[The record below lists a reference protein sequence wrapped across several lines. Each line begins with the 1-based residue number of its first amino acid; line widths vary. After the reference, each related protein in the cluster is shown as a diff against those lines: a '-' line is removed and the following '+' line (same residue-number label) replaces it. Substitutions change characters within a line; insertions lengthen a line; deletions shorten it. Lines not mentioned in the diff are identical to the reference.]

1 MNGRHLFLTTI
12 AALALTGAGT
22 ATPAF
27 SEGETAASVK
37 GDYAEARSAAV
48 YAGAC
53 HYNGEV
59 MTQGREA
66 VLAWKVREGQ
76 VNGVRVDGLGV
87 VAVIAGGANL
97 AEAGAARRSVLYVD
111 AKATP
116 EQRDALVNLLKAK
129 AGSALGTVAAVQSAP
144 VTFDFGK
151 EQVTISAG
159 KAANLSLSKYPCDHC
174 RMPAQVWYKPL
185 APSKDAAVAQGIAT
199 GFSDKTLGV
208 SWSSAS
214 VDNAFV
220 GTFSL

>member
-1 MNGRHLFLTTI
+1 MNGRTHFFSTI
-12 AALALTGAGT
+12 AALAFAGAA
-22 ATPAF
+22 ATPAL
-27 SEGETAASVK
+27 SAGETVK

-66 VLAWKVREGQ
+66 VMAWKVREGQ
-76 VNGVRVDGLGV
+76 VNGIRVDGLSV
-87 VAVIAGGANL
+87 VAVVAGGANL

-129 AGSALGTVAAVQSAP
+129 AGAALGNVAAVQSAP
-144 VTFDFGK
+144 VVFDASK
-151 EQVTISAG
+151 EQVKVSAG
-159 KAANLSLSKYPCDHC
+159 NAANLNLSRYPCEHC
-174 RMPAQVWYKPL
+174 RMPSQVWYKPL

-220 GTFSL
+220 GTFAL